1 MIYEITDASR
11 VSPLFGKWEETIIW
25 SCLQGVMGKIYADDP
40 SAPAAAM
47 AMLGDFAFFAGK
59 PNIELISYRPNSP
72 SKNCARKS
80 PHCGMPDSCIIMV
93 PQNESWKNMIT
104 DFYGKRSSRHY
115 PICNKKGTAH
125 L

>member
-59 PNIELISYRPNSP
+59 RYR
-72 SKNCARKS
+72 KYVKKS
-80 PHCGMPDSCIIMV
+80 G
-93 PQNESWKNMIT
+93 
-104 DFYGKRSSRHY
+104 RSENPR
-115 PICNKKGTAH
+115 
-125 L
+125 

>member
-47 AMLGDFAFFAGK
+47 AMLGDFAFL
-59 PNIELISYRPNSP
+59 PENRI
-72 SKNCARKS
+72 
-80 PHCGMPDSCIIMV
+80 
-93 PQNESWKNMIT
+93 
-104 DFYGKRSSRHY
+104 
-115 PICNKKGTAH
+115 
-125 L
+125 